1 MADINSKIINKINIF
16 FLMAD
21 ISIIYYN
28 IYYDKQIIN
37 KSY

>member
-21 ISIIYYN
+21 INIIYYN